1 MHEEN
6 LIASKI
12 KIEHEKKIAHDIDR
26 IALDNG
32 IRMAEDGMLKRQKE
46 ISKQIS
52 KIKAAE

>member
-46 ISKQIS
+46 ISEQIS